1 MLLKSL
7 FFTLF
12 ALSLPLHAEEN
23 VLQAEQAIKNGAA
36 LSEYQHLSAHPL
48 YPYLQY
54 QHYRNH
60 LTTLPSKEISDFL
73 RLHPRAPFSGWLAEH
88 AYPLWLAQ
96 GDYAAILN
104 SYSPAF
110 ADESIECEWR
120 LANLYTGK
128 RALAQQNLANL
139 WLSAKRIEPAC
150 DALFAQLPP
159 SAKHIGER
167 FRLVMLEGDI
177 ALAQY
182 LRPQLQG
189 EAASAA
195 DIWLAMRRGN
205 LPLDAGLSIAHPQW
219 RAAATADV
227 LYRNARERLSEVA
240 LIAQQGITM
249 GVFKH
254 EPKASGKALSRIA
267 ARLAQEDNPLAE
279 TIFAAIP
286 AGQQDKNAIYDVIA
300 YELRLQRWQA
310 LIPLLTHLG
319 EPFGSQAEIQYWLG
333 KAYEKTGQAEKARQH
348 YQNAANQ
355 RDFFGFLAAEKLGQ
369 APQLNHKPL
378 TRDQYYAHI
387 SAQPA
392 SYRLKIFLRLGD
404 MTRAQQEYQG
414 LTYKM
419 NDAELRQ
426 AALLASE
433 QGWVIQSVTS
443 LVKTGDWDALNVR
456 FPLAYEARVRQLAQA
471 HHISPASIFAIIRK
485 ESIFQEQIKSKAG
498 AIGLMQVMPATA
510 AQVARQNAID
520 YRGSHQLTHPETNL
534 QIGSQYL
541 ADRLQEFGHLAYAA
555 AAYNA
560 GPSRV
565 NRWLDEYP
573 NLPLDE
579 WIAQIPFYETRDY
592 VKRVLE
598 YERIYE
604 HRLGIAHQPYRQ
616 TSRVRLW

>member
-1 MLLKSL
+1 MLLKYL
-7 FFTLF
+7 FPTLF
-12 ALSLPLHAEEN
+12 ALSLPLYAEEN
-23 VLQAEQAIKNGAA
+23 LLQAEQAIKAGAA
-36 LSEYQHLSAHPL
+36 LSDYQHLSAHPL

-60 LTTLPSKEISDFL
+60 LNGLPSKEISEFL

-159 SAKHIGER
+159 SNKHIAER

-177 ALAQY
+177 NLAQS
-182 LRPQLQG
+182 LRLQLQG
-189 EAASAA
+189 EAANAA
-195 DIWLAMRRGN
+195 DIWLAMRRGT
-205 LPLDAGLSIAHPQW
+205 LPLDAGLSIAAPQW
-219 RAAATADV
+219 RAAATADI
-227 LYRNARERLSEVA
+227 LYRHARERLSEVA
-240 LIAQQGITM
+240 FIAQQGIQM
-249 GVFKH
+249 GIFQH

-267 ARLAQEDNPLAE
+267 ARLAQENNPQAE
-279 TIFAAIP
+279 SIFAAIP
-286 AGQQDKNAIYDVIA
+286 AGQHDKNAVYDLIA

-310 LIPLLTHLG
+310 LIPLLSNIG
-319 EPFGSQAEIQYWLG
+319 EPIGNQAEVQYWLA

-348 YQNAANQ
+348 YQQAAAQ
-355 RDFFGFLAAEKLGQ
+355 RDFFGFLAAEKIGQ
-369 APQLNHKPL
+369 ALQLNHQPL

-404 MTRAQQEYQG
+404 MARAQQEYRG

-426 AALLASE
+426 AALMASE

-443 LVKTGDWDALNVR
+443 LVKTNDWDALNVR
-456 FPLAYEARVRQLAQA
+456 FPLIYETRVRQLAQQ

-510 AQVARQNAID
+510 AQVARQNGID
-520 YRGSHQLTHPETNL
+520 YRGSHQLTDPETNL